1 MSTRAGA
8 TRREFLKGTGALVIY
23 FAMGGGAPRLD
34 AATIRGLPVSLDK
47 NPDLDSW
54 LRIDADAS
62 ITIFSGKAEL
72 GQGIRTALAQIAA
85 EELEVE
91 LSRVRMAGV
100 DTAHSPDEAYTFG
113 SVSVQHSGAA
123 IRHAAAQA
131 RGILVDMAA
140 ELLDLDRSRLSV
152 ADGRFLVD
160 AKPVELDYWRLL
172 GDQRFEC
179 LAGGEPEYR
188 PPTDYRFV
196 GHPTPRLDIPGKV
209 FGEESFIQDLRL
221 DGMVHARIVR
231 PNVYGAQLRQ
241 ADVSGIGQMDGVIK
255 VVRDGSF
262 LGVVAEQEVQA
273 LAAARA
279 MAASCTWEKTQSLPI
294 FDDLTTWLRGMPSQ
308 DSVVAERN
316 SNAGATV
323 TRRVMADYSRP
334 YQAHASISPS
344 AAVALLDGGNLTVW
358 SHGQGMYPLRGAIAR
373 VVGLPE
379 ERVRCIHM
387 EASGCYG
394 QNGADDAACDAA
406 LLALAVP
413 GRAVRL
419 QWSRQDEFR
428 LEPYGS
434 AMSMRVEAGLDA
446 EGRIAQW
453 NFELWS
459 TPHTARPWGARGAGN
474 LLAARE
480 REDSLPAPPAFN
492 IPLSTGGGGDRN
504 AVPLYNFPQMKV
516 TKHFLPDMPLR
527 VSALRSLG
535 AFGNVFAIESF
546 MDELA
551 LMDGNDPL
559 AFRRKHLTDPRA
571 DEVLK
576 TLGDACRSWN
586 TESAR
591 PLHGRGIG
599 FARYENLAAYVAVA
613 MFVRVGRD
621 TGVIRLLRAVAAV
634 DTGRIINPDGVRAQ
648 IEGAIVQAASWT
660 LKEQVRFNE
669 REILTRG
676 WASYP
681 ILGFDEIPDIEVLLI
696 EQPDQSPVGVG
707 EAAQGP
713 TAAAIANAVANA
725 TGLRLRNLPLTPER
739 LRLTSALPGSASSHS
754 H

>member
-1 MSTRAGA
+1 LNPRAST
-8 TRREFLKGTGALVIY
+8 TRREFLKSTGALVIY
-23 FAMGGGAPRLD
+23 FAMGSPTRLH
-34 AATIRGLPVSLDK
+34 AAINSVLPVSLEK
-47 NPDLDSW
+47 NPELDSW
-54 LRIDADAS
+54 LRINANGS
-62 ITIFSGKAEL
+62 ITIFSGKGEL
-72 GQGIRTALAQIAA
+72 GQGIHTALAQIAA

-91 LSRVRMAGV
+91 LSRVHMASV
-100 DTAHSPDEAYTFG
+100 DTAHSPDEVYTFG

-131 RGILVDMAA
+131 CEILVNMAA
-140 ELLDLDRSRLSV
+140 ESLDLDRSRLSV

-172 GDQRFEC
+172 GDRSFERR
-179 LAGGEPEYR
+179 ADGEPQYR
-188 PPTDYRFV
+188 SPADYRLV
-196 GHPTPRLDIPGKV
+196 GHSMPRLDIPGKV
-209 FGEESFIQDLRL
+209 FGEASFIQDLRL

-231 PNVYGAQLRQ
+231 PITYGAQLRQ
-241 ADVSGIGQMDGVIK
+241 ADVTGIGQMDGVIK
-255 VVRDGSF
+255 VVQDGSF
-262 LGVVAEQEVQA
+262 LGVIAEQEVQA

-279 MAASCTWEKTQSLPI
+279 MAASCVWEKMQSLPV
-294 FDDLTTWLRGMPSQ
+294 FDDITAWLRGMPSQ

-316 SNAGATV
+316 NEAGASV
-323 TRRVMADYSRP
+323 TRQVMANYSRP
-334 YQAHASISPS
+334 YLAHASISPS
-344 AAVALLDGGNLTVW
+344 AAVALLKGNNLTVW

-379 ERVRCIHM
+379 DQVRCIRM

-419 QWSRQDEFR
+419 QWSRQDEFCW
-428 LEPYGS
+428 EPYGS
-434 AMSMRVEAGLDA
+434 AMSMQVQAGLDA
-446 EGRIAQW
+446 EGWITQW
-453 NFELWS
+453 NYELWS

-480 REDSLPAPPAFN
+480 REKPLPRPPAFN

-504 AVPLYNFPQMKV
+504 AVPLYNFPHMKV

-535 AFGNVFAIESF
+535 AFGNVFAIESC

-551 LMDGNDPL
+551 LLAGEDPL

-576 TLGDACRSWN
+576 TLGDACGSWK
-586 TESAR
+586 TESTIA
-591 PLHGRGIG
+591 LHGKGIG
-599 FARYENLAAYVAVA
+599 FARYENLAAYVAIA
-613 MFVRVGRD
+613 MFVRVDHDSG
-621 TGVIRLLRAVAAV
+621 TIQLTRAIATV

-660 LKEQVRFNE
+660 LKEQVRFNQQ
-669 REILTRG
+669 EILTRD
-676 WASYP
+676 WSSYP
-681 ILGFDEIPDIEVLLI
+681 ILGFDETPEINVILI
-696 EQPDQSPVGVG
+696 NRPNQPPMGVG

-725 TGLRLRNLPLTPER
+725 TGMRLRNLPLKPER
-739 LRLTSALPGSASSHS
+739 LR
-754 H
+754 